1 LRYGKICILADAD
14 SDGAHIATLLCALF
28 LKHFS
33 TLVENGHIF
42 IAMPPLFR
50 IDIAKE
56 IFYALDESE
65 KQGFLDQIK
74 AEKKRGNI
82 TVQRFKGLGE
92 MNPIQLRETTMAPAT
107 RRLIQLTLDNEK
119 QAIKIMDMLLA
130 KKRSPDRKKWLEAN
144 GDRAIIV

>member
-1 LRYGKICILADAD
+1 MKIRKFIELAIQEDVKGGDHSSLSCISKTNNAEVK
-14 SDGAHIATLLCALF
+14 LL
-28 LKHFS
+28 
-33 TLVENGHIF
+33 VRENGI
-42 IAMPPLFR
+42 IAGVN
-50 IDIAKE
+50 IAKE

>member
-1 LRYGKICILADAD
+1 
-14 SDGAHIATLLCALF
+14 
-28 LKHFS
+28 
-33 TLVENGHIF
+33 
-42 IAMPPLFR
+42 
-50 IDIAKE
+50 
-56 IFYALDESE
+56 
-65 KQGFLDQIK
+65 
-74 AEKKRGNI
+74 
-82 TVQRFKGLGE
+82 